1 MNNFLKF
8 VALMLALAGGYFAQ
22 DVASYFST
30 EHRRSVD
37 LADYCLLSTEPCQ
50 QQQASMTLSVD
61 TLQPLAAATLTVDW
75 PQSSAKQLVLSLTG
89 VEMEM
94 GNPKYILQ
102 QVSPGHYVGELVLP
116 VCTSDSMTWAGE
128 LSDGQHTLYPAM
140 RMQR

>member
-22 DVASYFST
+22 DVASYFSAKP
-30 EHRRSVD
+30 RSVD

-61 TLQPLAAATLTVDW
+61 TLQPLAAATFTVDW

-102 QVSPGHYVGELVLP
+102 QVSPGHYVGQLVLP

>member
-8 VALMLALAGGYFAQ
+8 VALMLALAGGYSAQ
-22 DVASYFST
+22 DVASYFSAKP
-30 EHRRSVD
+30 RSVD

-75 PQSSAKQLVLSLTG
+75 PQSSATQLVLSLTG